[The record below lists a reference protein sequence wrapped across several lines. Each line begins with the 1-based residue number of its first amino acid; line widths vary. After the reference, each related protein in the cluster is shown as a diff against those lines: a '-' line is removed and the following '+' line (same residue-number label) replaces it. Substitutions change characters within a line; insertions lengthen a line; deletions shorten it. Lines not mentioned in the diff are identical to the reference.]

1 MTKENLKI
9 LYTNIK
15 RIQSIYPKA
24 NETTLIAYE
33 ATIHDLADV
42 LDIPPTVY
50 DIVFEFV
57 YDNERITIT
66 LIHEEGERERIFF
79 NNIDDLINH
88 LVKTE

>member
-15 RIQSIYPKA
+15 RLYSVHY
-24 NETTLIAYE
+24 ETTTPIYE
-33 ATIHDLADV
+33 ATIQDLADV
-42 LDIPPTVY
+42 LNIPPTAF
-50 DIVFEFV
+50 DIIFDFV
-57 YDNERITIT
+57 YNDDKITIT
-66 LIHEEGERERIFF
+66 LIHKEGERERIFF

>member
-15 RIQSIYPKA
+15 RLQSIYHKT

-42 LDIPPTVY
+42 LDIPPTAF
-50 DIVFEFV
+50 DIIFDFV
-57 YDNERITIT
+57 YDNEKITVT
-66 LIHEEGERERIFF
+66 LIHEEGEIERIFF
-79 NNIDDLINH
+79 NNIDDLINY